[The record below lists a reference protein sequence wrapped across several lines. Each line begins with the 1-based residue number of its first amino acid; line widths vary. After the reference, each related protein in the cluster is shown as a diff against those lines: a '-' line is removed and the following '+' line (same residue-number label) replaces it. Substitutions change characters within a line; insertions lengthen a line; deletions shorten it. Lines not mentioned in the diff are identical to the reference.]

1 MKLTFTLVLLALFV
15 VSGCG
20 RTSHAAKTNRASGS
34 SVQWSQELFAFSVE
48 NLNHLEDND
57 CQELMQ
63 SMQMRLIA
71 LTQPQIAPEAVPANP
86 LLASWPEPDMLRQV
100 VGRLNQWVDTLAKSG
115 SSTRDKMLRELPA
128 GLAKLPMVAEMDDS
142 HFSSYD
148 GYALMEA
155 VWARDVARW
164 AKGNTSDELLTA
176 RNLFDWTV
184 RNIQLDYDRPDR
196 APQVPWET
204 LFLGHG
210 DALERAWTYIL
221 LLRQCGIDAAVLAL
235 PAKDA
240 AATSA
245 SDKLKPWCVAVLLG
259 DKEKKLYLF
268 DPLLGLPIP
277 AAGGISA
284 GKAGQLQV
292 VPATLDQIA
301 RDPKNLDRLAL
312 ASDQPYWVKKADLK
326 HVVALVEASPFAR
339 DPKNLDRLALAADQP
354 YWVKKAD
361 LKHVVALVEASPLY
375 LEPRAKRIEAS
386 LAGDR
391 KLVLGAKPSQQA
403 ARLKAAGVGDVRLW
417 ELPYATLQRRMAMT
431 PSETADILDH
441 YLRFVGLGGG
451 SLYKGRILHLKG
463 RFFDE
468 KGAIAYYQRAR
479 PRTRTIDLES
489 ANREEP
495 TFKAFKAQAV
505 AAGRHVS
512 DEQLKRAARLAVE
525 MDARAVKLGKI
536 DAAYWLGLIQY
547 ELGQEKYDQAAQ
559 KDAGADSDLARTLYQ
574 DASAQYDSAIDY
586 FIGRTLQAGGD
597 TVFWAAGAHYNIA
610 RCQEMSGQWDKAVV
624 EYESNLLLRNDDGC
638 LLRARWLREVH
649 GTKPPKEEKEPVE
662 TKVQPQQP
670 EKKGREVSAQGKTAE
685 EKVDQKATDQKKG
698 TKITP

>member
-1 MKLTFTLVLLALFV
+1 MKPAFTLVLMALLV

-20 RTSHAAKTNRASGS
+20 RTSRAAKTSRASGS
-34 SVQWSQELFAFSVE
+34 SVQWSQELFGFSVE

-100 VGRLNQWVDTLAKSG
+100 VSRLNQWVDTLAKSG
-115 SSTRDKMLRELPA
+115 SSTRDKMLGELPA

-312 ASDQPYWVKKADLK
+312 A
-326 HVVALVEASPFAR
+326 
-339 DPKNLDRLALAADQP
+339 ADQP

-391 KLVLGAKPSQQA
+391 KLVLSAEPSQQA

-417 ELPYATLQRRMAMT
+417 QLPYATLQRRMAMT
-431 PSETADILDH
+431 PSEAADILDH

-489 ANREEP
+489 ARREEP

-649 GTKPPKEEKEPVE
+649 GTKPPKEEMETVE
-662 TKVQPQQP
+662 TKVQPQRP
-670 EKKGREVSAQGKTAE
+670 EKKGREVNAKDKTAE
-685 EKVDQKATDQKKG
+685 EKVDQKATNQKKE
-698 TKITP
+698 TKATP